1 MGRVKI
7 PIEPINDIKKRKITF
22 IRRKEG
28 MIKKA
33 RELSTLCDVNVSM
46 IICSN
51 HQKSPE
57 IFPQDT
63 VKLNDM
69 IDAYKTKRVSDPGK
83 IKSYGVCD
91 FFTDR
96 KNKIEDELVKA
107 KKRNLQT
114 KYPTPN
120 MDNSSEEQL
129 RDFAHDLGI
138 KIELLKLKKMSNFQ
152 NLGHQG
158 LLKMPLLNPNPRTMM
173 THIDYNNKNN
183 IIKPEFSKFDGHVES
198 SGSSNSNVDNG
209 YYSRMPMDQNVFGND
224 QRMMQAVNPSL
235 VMKSEDVNNC
245 YDDANFDLK
254 PEMMQRLEQP
264 QLMNMQ
270 QLLVS
275 CFDY

>member
-7 PIEPINDIKKRKITF
+7 PIEPINGIKKRKITF

-46 IICSN
+46 IICSD
-51 HQKSPE
+51 HQKSPD
-57 IFPQDT
+57 IFPQDP

-129 RDFAHDLGI
+129 REFAYDLGI
-138 KIELLKLKKMSNFQ
+138 KIELLKLKKMLNFQ

-158 LLKMPLLNPNPRTMM
+158 FYYSKMPM
-173 THIDYNNKNN
+173 Y
-183 IIKPEFSKFDGHVES
+183 
-198 SGSSNSNVDNG
+198 
-209 YYSRMPMDQNVFGND
+209 QNVFGND
-224 QRMMQAVNPSL
+224 QRMMQAVNPCL

-245 YDDANFDLK
+245 YDGANFNLK
-254 PEMMQRLEQP
+254 PEMMQQLEQP

-270 QLLVS
+270 RLLVS